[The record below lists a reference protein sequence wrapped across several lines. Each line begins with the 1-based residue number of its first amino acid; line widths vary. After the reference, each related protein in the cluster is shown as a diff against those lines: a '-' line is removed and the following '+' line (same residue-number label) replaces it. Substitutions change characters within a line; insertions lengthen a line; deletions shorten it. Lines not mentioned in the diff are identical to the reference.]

1 MMTGT
6 RAPTSAHEEEATPMT
21 YLGIEAG
28 GTKFVC
34 GLGTGPDALA
44 EVTTFP
50 TTTPEQTIARTRDYV
65 RAHAGD
71 VRAIGV
77 ASFGPLDLD
86 RSSATYGFITSTP
99 KPGWVSTDVVAPLRA
114 EVDVP
119 IGFDTDVNG
128 AALAESRWGAATDVD
143 SCVYITVGTGIGG
156 GGVIDGRLLHGL
168 LHPEMGHLIVRR
180 ETNDAYAG
188 ACSYHGDCLEGMAS
202 GPAIASRWGTPGQ
215 DLTGQQLTAAVDL
228 EAGYL
233 AQMAAA
239 ITYLLSPERLIFG
252 GGVLHLGGLLD
263 ALRART
269 VDLLNG
275 YIDVAAITEHSDRY
289 IVRPELGDHA
299 GLLGAI
305 ALAAD
310 ADAQR

>member
-1 MMTGT
+1 
-6 RAPTSAHEEEATPMT
+6 MT

-34 GLGTGPDALA
+34 GMGTGPDDLA
-44 EVTTFP
+44 EVTTFA
-50 TTTPEQTIARTRDYV
+50 TTTPDQTIARTRDFV
-65 RAHAGD
+65 LTHATSL
-71 VRAIGV
+71 RAIGV

-99 KPGWVSTDVVAPLRA
+99 KPGWISTDVLGPLRA
-114 EVDVP
+114 VVDVP

-168 LHPEMGHLIVRR
+168 LHPEMGHLFVRR
-180 ETNDAYAG
+180 EAHDDYPGSCT
-188 ACSYHGDCLEGMAS
+188 YHGDCLEGMAS
-202 GPAIASRWGTPGQ
+202 GPAIARRWGMPGQ
-215 DLTGQQLTAAVDL
+215 DLTGRQLAAAVDL
-228 EAGYL
+228 EARYL

-252 GGVLHLGGLLD
+252 GGVLHLDGLLD

-269 VDLLNG
+269 VELLNG
-275 YIDVAAITEHSDRY
+275 YIDVPAITEHTDRY
-289 IVRPELGDHA
+289 VVRPELGDHA

-305 ALAAD
+305 ALAAE
-310 ADAQR
+310 ADAHR